1 MILDGIPAKWAM
13 GVSSGQAAWTW
24 SSAAAGAGCVSSW
37 AGLADVSSFH
47 ASARLIGAH
56 GGTTSADTSFFA
68 LSICPRLAG
77 ACVGSRDKE
86 IVDNCEQVN
95 SAFRIKWEGNSRR
108 MASRSINRSITA
120 NATKRLDTG
129 DTRVMQRPGLRH
141 HIKMLPDASIMS
153 RFRAEFTSP
162 EPAGWRDI
170 NERVVVN
177 EPNPHE
183 VEMIGGDQS
192 DNPRSVLA
200 FVFNYFSPYIL
211 IARTGELTLYDVGS
225 TSTSGRSLL
234 LWLAQDNSFS
244 RVSLV

>member
-1 MILDGIPAKWAM
+1 MVLRFNAFQVGNNCYSKRAQSLNSLFLYQLKPNFNSVKE
-13 GVSSGQAAWTW
+13 
-24 SSAAAGAGCVSSW
+24 
-37 AGLADVSSFH
+37 
-47 ASARLIGAH
+47 
-56 GGTTSADTSFFA
+56 
-68 LSICPRLAG
+68 PR
-77 ACVGSRDKE
+77 
-86 IVDNCEQVN
+86 
-95 SAFRIKWEGNSRR
+95 
-108 MASRSINRSITA
+108 
-120 NATKRLDTG
+120 
-129 DTRVMQRPGLRH
+129 
-141 HIKMLPDASIMS
+141 
-153 RFRAEFTSP
+153 
-162 EPAGWRDI
+162 
-170 NERVVVN
+170 RVVVN